1 MKKTKKKGRM
11 LLSEINELVL
21 CMFIVKRDL
30 EKAVCTRIAEVG
42 GVVVDVS
49 RGKGVSRYS
58 VFEAF
63 GIGSSDI
70 SLIISQA
77 RKEDA
82 EDVIKAISSEF
93 KFSVPGNGKG
103 FALTVEGYMGAKA
116 PFVE

>member
-1 MKKTKKKGRM
+1 MKKTRRKGRM
-11 LLSEINELVL
+11 LLSEINELVM
-21 CMFIVKRDL
+21 CMFIVKREI
-30 EKAVCTRIAEVG
+30 EKGVCDCIAMAD
-42 GVVVDVS
+42 GVVIDVS

-63 GIGSSDI
+63 GVGSSDI

-82 EDVIKAISSEF
+82 EDLIKAVATEF
-93 KFSVPGNGKG
+93 KFNVPGNGKG
-103 FALTVEGYMGAKA
+103 FAINVEGYMGAKA